1 MDTTKVQIKVSRSS
15 SSYDVAIGR
24 SSIVDVGRWA
34 SGCLRRTGRVL
45 IVSNRK
51 VYGLYG
57 ADCSN
62 SLADAGF
69 LPSFHLIGD
78 GERFKN
84 LRTLEVTLERLS
96 ELRFTRDD
104 AVVALGGG
112 VVGDLAGFA
121 ASVYQRGIPFLQ
133 VPTTL
138 LAMIDSSVGGKT
150 AVNSSFGKNLI
161 GSFYQPRGV
170 LIDTQT
176 LATLDRRELTAGFC
190 EAIKQAAISGT
201 KLLKRTD
208 SVLSRGSNGGFRE
221 RFQDPEF
228 HRDLGSLIAEQ
239 VRFKARIVQND
250 ETESPDNVS
259 AKSRKI
265 LNFGHTLAHALE
277 KVTNYKY
284 LRHGEAVGHGVRFAA
299 HLSKTLELLSQ
310 NEVDLL
316 NDVVRRAGVLPAISH
331 IDPSEVIEAF
341 TYDKKRIGESLNW
354 ILLRGIGKPVVVPG
368 SKIPRSA
375 IQKTL
380 RAIQKQ

>member
-1 MDTTKVQIKVSRSS
+1 M
-15 SSYDVAIGR
+15 
-24 SSIVDVGRWA
+24 
-34 SGCLRRTGRVL
+34 
-45 IVSNRK
+45 
-51 VYGLYG
+51 
-57 ADCSN
+57 
-62 SLADAGF
+62 
-69 LPSFHLIGD
+69 IGD

-84 LRTLEVTLERLS
+84 LRTLEATLLRLS
-96 ELRFTRDD
+96 ELRFTRND
-104 AVVALGGG
+104 AVLAFGGG

-170 LIDTQT
+170 LIDTET
-176 LATLDRRELTAGFC
+176 LASLDSRELTAGFC
-190 EAIKQAAISGT
+190 EAVKQGAISGS
-201 KLLKRTD
+201 KLLRQTD
-208 SVLSRGSNGGFRE
+208 KVLAGGNHFE
-221 RFQDPEF
+221 DPTF
-228 HRDLGSLIAEQ
+228 HHDLGRLVAEQ
-239 VRFKARIVQND
+239 VRFKAGIVQKD

-259 AKSRKI
+259 PRSRKV

-277 KVTNYKY
+277 KVTNYRY
-284 LRHGEAVGHGVRFAA
+284 LRHGEAVGHGIRFASQ
-299 HLSKTLELLSQ
+299 LSKTLELLSQ
-310 NEVDLL
+310 DEVDLL

-354 ILLRGIGKPVVVPG
+354 ILLRGIGEPVIVPG
-368 SKIPRSA
+368 TEIPRSA

-380 RAIQKQ
+380 KAVLKQ